1 MINSSSK
8 DILSVF
14 KGILV
19 DTHYSYSQNNDEIF
33 ELQYDILKHGMVF
46 DERLYKFYSL
56 DDLSVLASDAN
67 ALYGFDAVK
76 MNSTFWKRFS
86 DVESRSELEF
96 RLHQLIHYIS
106 TYGRGIVGQ
115 ETSVLGGYEPES
127 LKNIDLNIKHELVYI
142 AAYTPAEI

>member
-33 ELQYDILKHGMVF
+33 ELQYDILKHGIVF

-67 ALYGFDAVK
+67 AL
-76 MNSTFWKRFS
+76 
-86 DVESRSELEF
+86 
-96 RLHQLIHYIS
+96 
-106 TYGRGIVGQ
+106 
-115 ETSVLGGYEPES
+115 
-127 LKNIDLNIKHELVYI
+127 
-142 AAYTPAEI
+142 